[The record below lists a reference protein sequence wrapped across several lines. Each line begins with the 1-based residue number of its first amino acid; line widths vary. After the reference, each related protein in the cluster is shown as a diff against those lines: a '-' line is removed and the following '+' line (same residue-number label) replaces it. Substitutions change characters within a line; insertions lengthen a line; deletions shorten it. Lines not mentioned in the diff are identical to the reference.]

1 MSNEV
6 KTLGIV
12 GTARIARSQIS
23 NDDVGDGLWSQIKQS
38 NIMPFDPANGSDPII
53 EKVSLLDDAYELLQY
68 STELFLAD
76 VISKGVFI
84 KVKYLI
90 DTMDAENHE
99 MARQILHAKA
109 EK

>member
-1 MSNEV
+1 MGDENNETYLRQILQGY
-6 KTLGIV
+6 KDTGILPMDS
-12 GTARIARSQIS
+12 GI
-23 NDDVGDGLWSQIKQS
+23 
-38 NIMPFDPANGSDPII
+38 DPIDVVQV
-53 EKVSLLDDAYELLQY
+53 ERSELDDAYELLQY

-90 DTMDAENHE
+90 DTMERENHE